1 MDQEQNEPPRADFRF
16 PQDEDHEAV
25 KEVAARSSVKTGWTA
40 SFIDYVY
47 ISLSN
52 SMDFSPPDTTPLSA
66 RTKSPMGLEAFWRL
80 RAVGTECPNSDQARN
95 RLEDP
100 LAALGRKETK
110 VHMRLLKTLSDI
122 KGS

>member
-1 MDQEQNEPPRADFRF
+1 
-16 PQDEDHEAV
+16 
-25 KEVAARSSVKTGWTA
+25 
-40 SFIDYVY
+40 
-47 ISLSN
+47 
-52 SMDFSPPDTTPLSA
+52 
-66 RTKSPMGLEAFWRL
+66 MGLEAFWRL

-122 KGS
+122 KGSGFAGSPTITVDGADIFPTGAPASELACRVYQTPHGLAGTPTIDQPTEALKKHGL